1 MTKKDLFIIHLL
13 QSVLQGKS
21 DESVSVLTM
30 PVIHKIES
38 NWCVRLKLY
47 VYSECSNTTDILLD
61 MVITGLEMRYMS
73 QFLKWCDYSH
83 LSAKIEHHRLKYFED
98 EGFHVVL
105 RPSLRE
111 LWES

>member
-13 QSVLQGKS
+13 QSVLQGKP
-21 DESVSVLTM
+21 DTSVSVLTM
-30 PVIHKIES
+30 PVTHMIE
-38 NWCVRLKLY
+38 NDWCVRLKLY
-47 VYSECSNTTDILLD
+47 VYYEDSNTTDILLD
-61 MVITGLEMRYMS
+61 MLITGLEMRYMS

-83 LSAKIEHHRLKYFED
+83 LGAKIERHRLKYFED

-105 RPSLRE
+105 RPSLRD